1 MINKDFTFSMCVE
14 KGVIERVLLSH
25 DSRLSMWTISNLLDI
40 TVDDGDIIEHENK
53 YYLVQKNK
61 KSKVR
66 LKELK
71 NVLAAKAI
79 KVDSIFDNKSPN

>member
-1 MINKDFTFSMCVE
+1 MYVE
-14 KGVIERVLLSH
+14 KGVVERVLLSH
-25 DSRLSMWTISNLLDI
+25 DSRLSMWIISDLPDI
-40 TVDDGDIIEHENK
+40 TVEDGDIIEHENK

-61 KSKVR
+61 KGKVR